1 MRGMKVVVTGGAGFI
16 GSHLVDA
23 YVERG
28 WSVTVLDDLSTGE
41 RSNVNPKARFVQ
53 GDVLD
58 DEVLADAIR
67 EDVDLVNHHAAQM
80 DVRRSVSDPAFDAE
94 VNIVGTLR
102 LMERAR
108 SSGVKSVIFA
118 SSGGAAYGEP
128 AFAPQTE
135 EHPFAPLSP
144 YGAAKLSVEYYLG
157 FYRQV
162 HGIRTVALRYGNVY
176 GPRQRKDGEAGVVAI
191 FGGKLLAK
199 EQVTINGTGA
209 QTRDYVFV
217 EDVVRANMAVS
228 EGELSG
234 AFNVGT
240 GVETSVLGLFDEV
253 CAALVVDPEQ
263 CAALRAMKS
272 HGPAKS
278 GEQMRSVLDGS
289 KLRTTAGLPDP
300 VTLSEG
306 LGKTMEWVKRDRASE
321 SPDR

>member
-1 MRGMKVVVTGGAGFI
+1 MKVVVTGGAGFI
-16 GSHLVDA
+16 GSHIVDA

-28 WSVTVLDDLSTGE
+28 WSVTVLDDLSTGD

-58 DEVLADAIR
+58 GEVLADAIR
-67 EDVDLVNHHAAQM
+67 EGVDVVNHHAAQM
-80 DVRRSVSDPAFDAE
+80 DVRRSVADPAFDAE
-94 VNIVGTLR
+94 VNVVGTLR

-108 SSGVKSVIFA
+108 ACDVRSVIFA

-128 AFAPQTE
+128 VFVPQTE
-135 EHPFAPLSP
+135 EHSFAPMSP

-162 HGIRTVALRYGNVY
+162 YGMRTVALRYGNVY

-191 FGGKLLAK
+191 FGGKLLAG
-199 EQVTINGTGA
+199 EPATINGTGE

-217 EDVVRANMAVS
+217 QDVVRANMAVS
-228 EGELSG
+228 DSGLSG

-240 GVETSVLGLFDEV
+240 GVETSVVGLFEGI
-253 CAALVVDPEQ
+253 CEALASLGPS
-263 CAALRAMKS
+263 ALGPRLSVEELLAMKS
-272 HGPAKS
+272 HGPAKA

-289 KLRTTAGLPDP
+289 KLRHAAGLQEP
-300 VTLSEG
+300 VSLGEG
-306 LGKTMEWVKRDRASE
+306 LRKTMEWIAR
-321 SPDR
+321 